1 LSTRLYRSD
10 EGAPRP
16 APADGAMPA
25 DALICG
31 ACRASSAIRWHPVDM
46 RPGFGVPVMFP
57 SNDSLTRHPR
67 PSAGFRGR
75 VSRLLRYHEVIRLP
89 TALPA
94 RLRVLRLTGTDP
106 RACLCSHAARRPPLG
121 LELWVGQLP
130 CPHFRI
136 GSGRI
141 SQVPGEPCCA
151 YALLSDPGR
160 ITVPKPLRGSDT
172 APASSKTKAPT
183 ISRFRGSITR
193 PWHSLSTLR
202 PDGHPLGRK
211 TRFRLLARLCRVGLI
226 THKVPAKGFRFASY
240 IASSF
245 PKLPGA
251 TNCVQSA

>member
-130 CPHFRI
+130 CPHFSDRKRPDLP
-136 GSGRI
+136 GSWGT
-141 SQVPGEPCCA
+141 
-151 YALLSDPGR
+151 LLC
-160 ITVPKPLRGSDT
+160 LC
-172 APASSKTKAPT
+172 PA
-183 ISRFRGSITR
+183 
-193 PWHSLSTLR
+193 LR
-202 PDGHPLGRK
+202 PRQDHCPQALTGQRHGPR
-211 TRFRLLARLCRVGLI
+211 
-226 THKVPAKGFRFASY
+226 
-240 IASSF
+240 
-245 PKLPGA
+245 
-251 TNCVQSA
+251 